1 MVEFCTRVK
10 VYGAFNPVFEPKTPP
25 SLLAFLFLFKVNLR
39 SLKQRQERI
48 VLAAGRD
55 CVC

>member
-1 MVEFCTRVK
+1 MVELCTKVK